1 MPIEP
6 RTRGDT
12 GGGVHRVTR
21 RAAIATGA
29 AAYGA
34 GMLWGSSARASRLTE
49 SDGDGTGTVY
59 AFNCCDWNVDGVVIQ
74 GTSVGGLSGWSPRS
88 GPIGYTPAGLAVP
101 LSGSEYPT
109 PGQFVVGDNSVE
121 IQWASGANG
130 FTTITVPS
138 LSGGEDAPQD
148 EFVLMLGGNSSLLL
162 SIDGNLQGTFQIRVG
177 Q

>member
-6 RTRGDT
+6 RTRGDA

-34 GMLWGSSARASRLTE
+34 GMLWGSSARASRLIE
-49 SDGDGTGTVY
+49 SDGSGTVY
-59 AFNCCDWNVDGVVIQ
+59 VFNCCDWNVDAVVLQ
-74 GTSVGGLSGWSPRS
+74 GNSIGGMSGWSPRS
-88 GPIGYTPAGLAVP
+88 GPIGYSPAGLAVP
-101 LSGSEYPT
+101 LSGSESPT

-121 IQWASGANG
+121 VQWASGVNG
-130 FTTITVPS
+130 FTTITIPGNS
-138 LSGGEDAPQD
+138 WGDGPQD
-148 EFVLMLGGNSSLLL
+148 DLVLMLAATSGLLL
-162 SIDGNLQGTFQIRVG
+162 SIDGNLQGTFPINVG